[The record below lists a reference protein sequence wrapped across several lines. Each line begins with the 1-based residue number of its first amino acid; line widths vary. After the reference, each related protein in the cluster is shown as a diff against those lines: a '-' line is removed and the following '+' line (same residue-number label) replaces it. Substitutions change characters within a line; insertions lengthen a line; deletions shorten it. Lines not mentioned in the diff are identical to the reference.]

1 MSDKKIMVAF
11 AALDPYLEKP
21 IPTPKETDLRGRNI
35 VEWGTGNTYPDYLL
49 ELYNSVPTL
58 RSIINGNVDF
68 IAGDGVIIDN
78 DPAIQFNP
86 KESAMETVRK
96 IARDY
101 EIYGGF
107 ALQVIRN
114 GHGEVAEVYH
124 VDMRYL
130 RTDKECQVF
139 RYSEKWGESGRKAL
153 VYPAFIPQLPW
164 EVMTDEER
172 DRQASSIVY
181 VKNEY
186 TQVYPAPLYAAAV
199 KDCETERD
207 ITDYHLT
214 SILNGFSPSAIINFN
229 NGEPSDEDKASIEAD
244 VRDKF
249 CGPANA
255 GRFLLSFNGT
265 RANATTF
272 EFPDVKDFGE
282 KYRALATHCRQQIF
296 TAFQATPNLFGIPT
310 DNNGFSNDEY
320 AEAFKLYNRT
330 HIIPVQMLIC
340 DAFDKIYG
348 RVGRVVITPF
358 SLGEDDT
365 TQTLATQLGVG
376 GTQAMMAVLESETL
390 TIEQKKG
397 ALEVLF
403 GLDEENASKLLGIT
417 YIPPANTE

>member
-58 RSIINGNVDF
+58 RTIVNGNVDF
-68 IAGDGVIIDN
+68 IAGDDVTLLLPDGRT
-78 DPAIQFNP
+78 AFNP
-86 KESAMETVRK
+86 KENARETVRK

-153 VYPAFIPQLPW
+153 VYPAFLPQLPW

-186 TQVYPAPLYAAAV
+186 TQVYPAPLYAAAM

-214 SILNGFSPSAIINFN
+214 SILNGFAPSAIINFN
-229 NGEPSDEDKASIEAD
+229 NGVPSDEDKAAIEAD

-282 KYRALATHCRQQIF
+282 KYRALSTHCRQQIF
-296 TAFQATPNLFGIPT
+296 ASFRAIPALFGIMT
-310 DNNGFSNDEY
+310 ESTGFNEQ
-320 AEAFKLYNRT
+320 EFEQAFRLYNRT
-330 HIIPVQMLIC
+330 QIRPVQRLVTETVER
-340 DAFDKIYG
+340 IYG
-348 RVGRVVITPF
+348 STGILAIKPF
-358 SLGEDDT
+358 TIDEKTKDT
-365 TQTLATQLGVG
+365 TVQ
-376 GTQAMMAVLESETL
+376 
-390 TIEQKKG
+390 
-397 ALEVLF
+397 
-403 GLDEENASKLLGIT
+403 
-417 YIPPANTE
+417 